1 MQPSLNL
8 PKYHLRQRTEN
19 GLSQV
24 WDPVRQR
31 YVLLTPEEWVRQH
44 IIQLLIHHLGY
55 PRTVLRIERGLR
67 VMARDRR
74 TDIVVY
80 QDHQPYIVVECK
92 APTVPI
98 NNAVLEQAGQYNHT
112 LKAPYLMVTNGM
124 VHLAARLVEGNQ
136 YRAIQQLPYYA
147 APQNQSQTIPKQE
160 TILGHD

>member
-1 MQPSLNL
+1 
-8 PKYHLRQRTEN
+8 
-19 GLSQV
+19 
-24 WDPVRQR
+24 
-31 YVLLTPEEWVRQH
+31 
-44 IIQLLIHHLGY
+44 
-55 PRTVLRIERGLR
+55 
-67 VMARDRR
+67 
-74 TDIVVY
+74 VVY